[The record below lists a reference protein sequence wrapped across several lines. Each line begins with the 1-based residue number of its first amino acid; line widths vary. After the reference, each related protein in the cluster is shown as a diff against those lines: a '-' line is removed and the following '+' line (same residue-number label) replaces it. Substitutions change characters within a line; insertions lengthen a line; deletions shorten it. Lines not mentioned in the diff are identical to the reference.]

1 MIYFLFLLHP
11 SYAPLPDYRL
21 ILLIIFYYDFYSKK
35 AFESFKCMDI
45 KGEDGLVEARHI
57 YPVFRSSEETRPWAT
72 LGFQLGKFRISYRI
86 RNWSTNIFKIS

>member
-1 MIYFLFLLHP
+1 MIKVITEGETIP
-11 SYAPLPDYRL
+11 SGFW
-21 ILLIIFYYDFYSKK
+21 IKIGFFSKK